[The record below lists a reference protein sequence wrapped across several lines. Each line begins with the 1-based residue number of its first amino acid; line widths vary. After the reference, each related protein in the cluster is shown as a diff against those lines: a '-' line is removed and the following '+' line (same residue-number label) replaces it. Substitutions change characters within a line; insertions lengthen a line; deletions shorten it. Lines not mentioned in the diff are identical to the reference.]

1 MPVFEFQAV
10 DGNGEVQKGMMH
22 GSSLD
27 AVASQ
32 LAAKGWE
39 VRSLG
44 MATGSGDGALEG
56 LGRPAEAPRPAGVN
70 SGPVGAPPT
79 EARSRMSTDVIGPL
93 VGSVPLTSLHMFF
106 RQLHSMLHAGINP
119 AQAMET
125 LANQQRHPIFRKIL
139 FETRDH
145 VIAGRPL
152 SVGFQ
157 RYPEVFS
164 PLIMSMVRVG
174 EESGSL
180 SDQCRLI
187 ADYLQRDI
195 ELRNLIRRETA
206 YPKLVFVFAVIIVL
220 SANAFISSLSAT
232 AQKLP
237 VPMGPWISV
246 VAVVVVGW
254 IVIRLAKRQPAV
266 MHVFDT
272 FIGILPFVGST
283 FHGFAMAKFGRAF
296 GALHSAGVP
305 VARAAQL
312 AADAS
317 GNEAVR
323 SKIYPAAGRLTE
335 GEGITDVFA
344 STGAF
349 SPVVLDML
357 RAGEMTGNVEEM
369 LTKVS
374 EYYEDEGT
382 TRARQM
388 AMTWGIIVFLAV
400 AVFLVVFIILPFY
413 MQYGA
418 RAMGG

>member
-10 DGNGEVQKGMMH
+10 DGSGQVQKGMMH
-22 GSSLD
+22 GTSLD
-27 AVASQ
+27 SVASQ

-44 MATGSGDGALEG
+44 MATETLDVPGGELPRGAGEAQ
-56 LGRPAEAPRPAGVN
+56 RPAEN
-70 SGPVGAPPT
+70 PVKAPPST
-79 EARSRMSTDVIGPL
+79 EARSRMKTDVIGPL

-106 RQLHSMLHAGINP
+106 RQLYSMLHAGINP
-119 AQAMET
+119 AQAIET
-125 LANQQRHPIFRKIL
+125 LGNQQRHPIFRSIL
-139 FETRDH
+139 AETREH
-145 VIAGRPL
+145 VIAGRPI
-152 SVGFQ
+152 SAGFQ

-164 PLIMSMVRVG
+164 PLVMSMVRVG
-174 EESGSL
+174 EETGTL
-180 SDQCRLI
+180 SDQCKLI

-206 YPKLVFVFAVIIVL
+206 YPKLVFVFAIVIVL
-220 SANAFISSLSAT
+220 SANAFIASLSAT

-237 VPMGPWISV
+237 VPAGPWI
-246 VAVVVVGW
+246 AVIGILVGGW
-254 IVIRLAKRQPAV
+254 MLVRLAKRQPRV
-266 MHVFDT
+266 MHMFDS
-272 FIGILPFVGST
+272 FMGVLPFVGAT

-317 GNEAVR
+317 GNESVR
-323 SKIYPAAGRLTE
+323 SKIYPAMNRLTE

-357 RAGEMTGNVEEM
+357 RAGEMTGNIEDM

-388 AMTWGIIVFLAV
+388 AMMWGIVVFLFV
-400 AVFLVVFIILPFY
+400 AVFLLLFIIIPFY
-413 MQYGA
+413 MQYASG
-418 RAMGG
+418 RMGG